1 MIIKEI
7 ELISFGKFKNKIIKF
22 NNSFN
27 VIGGD
32 NESGKTTIMDFIFI
46 MFYGF
51 GDNRGKGLSLREHYK
66 PWNGDSCE
74 GKLILETSEGKEL
87 TIYRKAAPLKKNDI
101 CMVYDTK
108 LGTEI
113 KINPESLLSIT
124 PETFRKT
131 LYISQL
137 LTVNKGES
145 IEIAQKLS
153 NISAF
158 GEEDADYNKA
168 IAILESL
175 RREIK
180 PLRGSGGEL
189 SVIDEEINEV
199 LRNEQVIKEQT
210 NKIIST
216 QIKLEN
222 AKIALSEAKKQK
234 KHSEESKAESD
245 EAIKLSGRIE
255 EKEITYAKQ
264 KELIKKKT
272 EEYNSFLAELESKNL
287 QEKSQSKLPMLFI
300 IIAVICALSSLFIFL
315 MLIPCLIFITAFI
328 IFNITNK
335 TRLRNNNE
343 ISSLKNK
350 EALYKDDLKKE
361 YDLLSS
367 LENELNK
374 LKEKHSILNSKL
386 LKEETERKKVQEEY
400 FYYSQTVASLESV
413 LEQLKESQESNKVRD
428 INELTQRRDELK
440 KSLSAIELVIKAL
453 NNAHNEMQ
461 RSFTPAL
468 NKKASEYFSKITS
481 EKYKSIYT
489 DENFN
494 INISL
499 DIPRDSSHFSGG
511 TIDQMYLS
519 LRMALC
525 DMLFDEKIFVLLDQ
539 PFIQYDKT
547 RKMNALLMLKE
558 LSSNKQIILFTSDS
572 DIISNCKETEILT

>member
-32 NESGKTTIMDFIFI
+32 NESGKTTIKDFIFI

-74 GKLILETSEGKEL
+74 GKLTLETNDGKEI
-87 TIYRKAAPLKKNDI
+87 TIYRKAAPLKKNDV
-101 CMVYDTK
+101 CMVYDTQ

-113 KINPESLLSIT
+113 KINPESLLSVS
-124 PETFRKT
+124 PDTFKKT
-131 LYISQL
+131 LCISQL

-153 NISAF
+153 NISSF
-158 GEEDADYNKA
+158 GEEDSDYNKA
-168 IAILESL
+168 ITILENL

-189 SVIDEEINEV
+189 SEIDEKINEA
-199 LRNEQVIKEQT
+199 LRNEQVTKEQT

-222 AKIALSEAKKQK
+222 AKNALFEAKKQK
-234 KHSEESKAESD
+234 ELSEESKVESD

-255 EKEITYAKQ
+255 EKEITCAKQ

-272 EEYNSFLAELESKNL
+272 EEYNSFLTELESKNL
-287 QEKSQSKLPMLFI
+287 QEKSQIKLPMLI
-300 IIAVICALSSLFIFL
+300 VIAVICALSSLFFL
-315 MLIPCLIFITAFI
+315 WMLTPCLIFITVFI

-335 TRLRNNNE
+335 NRLRNNNE

-350 EALYKDDLKKE
+350 ETLYKEDLKKE
-361 YDLLSS
+361 YELLSS
-367 LENELNK
+367 LENELNE
-374 LKEKHSILNSKL
+374 LKEKHSILNSNL

-413 LEQLKESQESNKVRD
+413 LEHLKENRENNKTYD

-440 KSLSAIELVIKAL
+440 NSLTATELVIKAL

-481 EKYKSIYT
+481 EKYNSIHT

-494 INISL
+494 INVSL

-547 RKMNALLMLKE
+547 RKMNALIMIKE
-558 LSSNKQIILFTSDS
+558 LSSSKQIILFTSDS